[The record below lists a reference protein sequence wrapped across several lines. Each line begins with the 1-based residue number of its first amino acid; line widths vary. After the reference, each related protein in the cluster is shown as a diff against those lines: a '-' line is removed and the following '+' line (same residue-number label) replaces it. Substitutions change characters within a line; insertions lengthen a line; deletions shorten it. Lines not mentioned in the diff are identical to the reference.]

1 MTPRERNLLLA
12 GLFIGALI
20 VLSIFVGRQYVP
32 SQRESAAEAASSPA
46 VRPSSEPAA
55 DSNAS
60 STAGVQLT
68 DEEQKAIAVET
79 AEVKRQ
85 SIHKEITAPG
95 KVAEPETGI
104 GTISARVGGRIDKL
118 FINATGE
125 TVSRGDAVA
134 QIYSPEI
141 FTAGEE
147 YRLALENRQRLGAS
161 RESQAI
167 TQADE
172 LVGASR
178 KRLELW
184 SLNPQQIEE
193 IASSENTIHITTY
206 SPASGVIT
214 KRSVA
219 EGQYVK
225 EGDVLFELADLSA
238 VWVQA
243 DIFESDIPL
252 VRIGQNVRIT
262 APALAVG
269 SIQGTVSFLQPSV
282 DPQNRTLSAR
292 IQVPNPQMR
301 LRPGMF
307 VQVSL
312 ETPLGNQIVAV
323 PRSAVLDTGKEKVVY
338 VAKGNGVF
346 EKRGIEASV
355 AGDDYYAVTRGV
367 EAGERVVTH
376 GNFLIDSQTRLTPMI
391 TGMFGGSKAYDT
403 FSPQPN
409 ASMYSVTLRSE
420 PAEPKGGSESTFH
433 VKVTGPDGKPVSD
446 AQLQI
451 TLVMPAM
458 PSMGMGEMRA
468 AIELQWN
475 GSEYAGKGIIPMAG
489 SWNITVEARRGGQLL
504 GVYRSRLDA
513 K

>member
-1 MTPRERNLLLA
+1 MTRRERNLLLT

-20 VLSIFVGRQYVP
+20 VLSIFIGRQYVP
-32 SQRESAAEAASSPA
+32 SQHESTAAAASPLADNPVSEPSAAPDANSAAA
-46 VRPSSEPAA
+46 
-55 DSNAS
+55 
-60 STAGVQLT
+60 VQLT
-68 DEEQKAIAVET
+68 DQEQKAIAVET

-85 SIHKEITAPG
+85 AIQKEITAPG

-118 FINATGE
+118 FINVTGE

-134 QIYSPEI
+134 LIYSPEI
-141 FTAGEE
+141 FTTGEE
-147 YRLALENRQRLGAS
+147 YRLALENRQRLSAS
-161 RESQAI
+161 KEPQAI
-167 TQADE
+167 TEADE
-172 LVGASR
+172 LVRASR
-178 KRLELW
+178 RRLELW
-184 SLNPQQIEE
+184 GLSEQQIEE
-193 IASSENTIHITTY
+193 IAASPEKAVQITTY

-214 KRSVA
+214 KRNVA

-225 EGDVLFELADLSA
+225 EGDVLFELVDLSA

-252 VRIGQNVRIT
+252 VRTGQKVRIT
-262 APALAVG
+262 APALTGG

-312 ETPLGNQIVAV
+312 EASLGNEVVTV
-323 PRSAVLDTGKEKVVY
+323 PRSAVLNTGKEKVVY

-346 EKRGIEASV
+346 EKRAIEASV

-367 EAGERVVTH
+367 KVGERVVTR

-403 FSPQPN
+403 GPQTN
-409 ASMYSVTLRSE
+409 APKYSVTLQSE
-420 PAEPKGGSESTFH
+420 PTEPKGGSEGTFH
-433 VKVTGPDGKPVSD
+433 VRVTGPDGNPVAD
-446 AQLQI
+446 AQVQM

-458 PSMGMGEMRA
+458 PSMGMGEMRT
-468 AIELQWN
+468 AIDLQWN
-475 GSEYAGKGIIPMAG
+475 GSEYVGKGTVAMAG
-489 SWNITVEARRGGQLL
+489 PWNITVEARRGDQLL
-504 GVYRSRLDA
+504 GSYRSRLDA